1 MNETLLSVVPFHDFA
16 PLSFS
21 ITLHIV
27 LFIHFCLTLPVPNL
41 LYQNLNCTKQVY
53 IMCVFKCLN
62 RNQKK
67 LEKIFLK
74 FGYSEKILAKY
85 AKFNLEVKKTS
96 QIKHINSQIILLCC
110 KNNLKEKK
118 I

>member
-21 ITLHIV
+21 ITLHTV

-67 LEKIFLK
+67 LEKI
-74 FGYSEKILAKY
+74 LAKY

-110 KNNLKEKK
+110 KNNL
-118 I
+118 